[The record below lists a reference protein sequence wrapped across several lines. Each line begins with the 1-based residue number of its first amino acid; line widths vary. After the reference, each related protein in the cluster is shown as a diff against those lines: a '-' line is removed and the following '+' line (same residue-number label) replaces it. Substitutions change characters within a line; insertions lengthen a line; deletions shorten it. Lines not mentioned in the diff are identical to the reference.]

1 MQHVPILKDIVL
13 VGGGHTHTLVVKKW
27 GMKPLPGVRLTLVS
41 RDVLTPYSGMLPG
54 FIAGHYTR
62 EETHI
67 DLARL
72 CRWAGVRFVE
82 ATVSGFDL
90 NAQRVLL
97 NNRPAVEYDILSV
110 NTGSTPDIDTV
121 PGARDYTVPVKPVH
135 RFEEKWLALQQR
147 MGTADN
153 SSQKLSIGVVGAG
166 VGGFELLTSL
176 DQALKA
182 KHPQRSTDLHWFVR
196 SDRPLQ
202 QQPEGVAEAALSECA
217 RRNITVH
224 VNFDVAKVDAEGV
237 SDASGSTV
245 KLEEVLWVTAA
256 RAPRWP
262 GQSGLATDSRGF
274 IKVSPTLQSLSHSN
288 VFAAGDIAS
297 LPGKGV
303 AKAGVF
309 AVRQAPVL
317 FANLRCAVAGEKL
330 QEYRPQKNFLTL
342 ISLGRQSAIAS
353 RNGIVIKGDWV
364 WRWKDW
370 IDKGFMQKFRELP
383 ERVMDP
389 PRIRDIPQ
397 GLLQNSS
404 ANSTDLKFCGGCGA
418 KVGGDVLA
426 EVLNELQD
434 ESESENQAVPA
445 AAAESGVPAGQASSD
460 SVLLS
465 GITEDV
471 CIVDPGN
478 RLLVQSVDQLR
489 ASFDDNYL
497 LGRVAALHALRDVFA
512 AGADADT
519 ALAIATLPFADDVVQ
534 RRDLTALMT
543 GAVEELKRAGCT
555 LSGGHTGIGP
565 ELMLGFTVNGFI
577 DAAKLQGSPTPAAA
591 GDAIILTK
599 PLGSGVIMAA
609 DMRGRASGFTVK
621 AAMDVMLTSNRE
633 ASLVFERFGTS
644 AMTDVTGF
652 GLLGHLA
659 NLLRRL
665 EIESG
670 IGSAAGAGSDTLE
683 EDKVDKNNSGNHW
696 QASLSL
702 QQIPLLP
709 GSIELAAEGIR
720 SSLYAANARLLSQY
734 AEAGS
739 SDIERADSDSRLPKD
754 AQYRRELLLDPQTNG
769 GLLAIVPAA
778 AAKECVEQLSQFYPQ
793 ATMIGTITAAANDR
807 IMFGEV

>member
-67 DLARL
+67 DLAYL

-82 ATVSGFDL
+82 ATVNGFDL
-90 NAQRVLL
+90 NAQQVLL
-97 NNRPAVEYDILSV
+97 GGRPAIEYDVLSV

-135 RFEEKWLALQQR
+135 RFEEKWVALQQR
-147 MGTADN
+147 MDTPDN
-153 SSQKLSIGVVGAG
+153 STQKLSVGVVGAG

-176 DQALKA
+176 DEALKTL
-182 KHPQRSTDLHWFVR
+182 HPQRSTDMHWFVR

-202 QQPEGVAEAALSECA
+202 QQPQGVADAALSECS
-217 RRNITVH
+217 RRDITAH
-224 VNFDVAKVDAEGV
+224 LNFDVAKVDAEGV
-237 SDASGSTV
+237 SDASGSTI
-245 KLEEVLWVTAA
+245 KLDEVLWVTAA
-256 RAPRWP
+256 RAPEWP
-262 GQSGLATDSRGF
+262 GQSGLATDDRGF
-274 IKVSPTLQSLSHSN
+274 IKVTPSLQSVSHSN

-317 FANLRCAVAGEKL
+317 FANLRRAVAGENENL
-330 QEYRPQKNFLTL
+330 QQYHPQKNFLTL
-342 ISLGRQSAIAS
+342 ISVGRQSAIAS

-370 IDKGFMQKFRELP
+370 IDKGFMQKFRDLP
-383 ERVMDP
+383 ERTMNP
-389 PRIRDIPQ
+389 PQVRDIPPA
-397 GLLQNSS
+397 LLKNST

-426 EVLNELQD
+426 EVLEQLQGD
-434 ESESENQAVPA
+434 KQMSPA
-445 AAAESGVPAGQASSD
+445 NRVGATAQKAGD

-465 GITEDV
+465 GISEDV

-497 LGRVAALHALRDVFA
+497 LGRVAALHALSDVFA
-512 AGADADT
+512 AGANADT
-519 ALAIATLPFADDVVQ
+519 ALAIATLPFADDVIQ

-543 GAVEELKRAGCT
+543 GAVEELNRAGCT

-577 DAAKLQGSPTPAAA
+577 DAVTLQAQPDSAAA
-591 GDAIILTK
+591 GDAIVLSK

-621 AAMDVMLTSNRE
+621 GAMDTMLTSNQE
-633 ASLVFERFGTS
+633 ATLVFDRFGAS
-644 AMTDVTGF
+644 ARTDVTGF

-659 NLLRRL
+659 NLLQRL
-665 EIESG
+665 QEQGRKSG
-670 IGSAAGAGSDTLE
+670 
-683 EDKVDKNNSGNHW
+683 NNSNAYSGDQW
-696 QASLSL
+696 QAKLSL
-702 QQIPLLP
+702 NKIPLLP
-709 GSIELAAEGIR
+709 GSVELAAGGIR
-720 SSLYAANARLLSQY
+720 SSLYAANARLLAQY
-734 AEAGS
+734 VAGDS
-739 SDIERADSDSRLPKD
+739 SDNEQGGSANDS
-754 AQYRRELLLDPQTNG
+754 QYRRELLLDPQTNG

-778 AAKECVEQLSQFYPQ
+778 NAEECVEQLLEFSPQ
-793 ATMIGTITAAANDR
+793 AAIIGSIAPGANDGKL
-807 IMFGEV
+807 FSETDSYN